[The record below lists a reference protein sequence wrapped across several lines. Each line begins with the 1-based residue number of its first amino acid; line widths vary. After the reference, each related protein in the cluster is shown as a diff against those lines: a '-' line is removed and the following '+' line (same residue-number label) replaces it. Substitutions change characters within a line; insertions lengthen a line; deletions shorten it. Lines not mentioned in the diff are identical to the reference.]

1 MISVPNLKQ
10 KKNGNF
16 IIHKNTDN
24 VPSAPPV
31 STFQVDT
38 VAVRILAEMNVT
50 DGDYIDDDTFWSLFD
65 IGLLDTRNE
74 DYKPSIPGD
83 LNADDLDLFEGFDI
97 LEQAKFVSELLST
110 HDLEDIS
117 DSNAVLEIATQ
128 IDQEFQRDNSNSEL
142 LRELVTILKPELSRL
157 LSPTP
162 FEVEIVLNVCNVLE
176 GEEQQRNAGRSGGP
190 LLWTFFLNQFFEG
203 FEDIDHVLTDLVDS
217 SKDSI
222 LFEMGDCVVAATSET
237 WYFVGPTDALS
248 AVPEDLTDAVCSR
261 YDRHEL
267 FLTDM
272 PKLVRAQIQ
281 SWFPSS
287 GTYASSLG
295 DVLTKSDPGYLIVLP
310 NSDAVNVPVISLE

>member
-1 MISVPNLKQ
+1 MPNLKQ

-16 IIHKNTDN
+16 IIHKNTNN

-31 STFQVDT
+31 STFQVDS

-65 IGLLDTRNE
+65 IGLLDTHNE
-74 DYKPSIPGD
+74 DYKPSIPGN
-83 LNADDLDLFEGFDI
+83 LNVDDLDLFEGFDI

-110 HDLEDIS
+110 HDFEDIS

-142 LRELVTILKPELSRL
+142 LQEIETIFEPELTRL
-157 LSPTP
+157 LSLTP
-162 FEVEIVLNVCNVLE
+162 FDVEIIFNVCDVLE
-176 GEEQQRNAGRSGGP
+176 GEEQQGNAGGSGGP
-190 LLWTFFLNQFFEG
+190 LLWTFFLHQLFEG
-203 FEDIDHVLTDLVDS
+203 FDDIDHVLTDLVDS

-222 LFEMGDCVVAATSET
+222 LFEIGDFVVAATSET

-248 AVPEDLTDAVCSR
+248 AVPEDLTDAVCSF
-261 YDRHEL
+261 YDHHEL
-267 FLTDM
+267 FLMDM
-272 PKLVRAQIQ
+272 PKLVRAQFQ

-295 DVLTKSDPGYLIVLP
+295 DVLTESDPGYLIALP
-310 NSDAVNVPVISLE
+310 TSDAVTVPVISLE